1 MQDNQSRYIGID
13 LGHKTFKAHVLD
25 ANGKEVAAFE
35 GSLTTGRIKKQL
47 LAKLQ
52 ASDQICIES
61 GTLSFWFKQLLEN
74 TVHCQVYIL
83 NSNSVR
89 LIYDSLKKTDKEDA
103 AKLAWLLYSFPKENL
118 PLVHTPTEN
127 QERLRKLATE
137 RRRLVNYL
145 GAEKSRFYN
154 LCIQSGYTSITKK
167 DLRNSGNMENHIDK
181 IAAIH
186 RSSALR
192 IIALVKSFEELLEA
206 IDQESALALQ
216 AHEGMKKLYTSMPGI
231 GDVTALAL
239 IAYMGDFRRFTRAE
253 QVSLYCGLVP
263 RVDNS
268 GKSIR
273 HGHLVQKCNKH
284 LRALLIQAAWA
295 LVRSRN
301 GGPLQAYFQRAS
313 LTLGRKRA
321 IVATARKMIETLFAM
336 SKSGEFYRLAA

>member
-1 MQDNQSRYIGID
+1 MQHNQSRYIGID

-25 ANGKEVAAFE
+25 ADGKEVAAFE

-127 QERLRKLATE
+127 QERLRKLSTE
-137 RRRLVNYL
+137 RRRLVHYL

-167 DLRNSGNMENHIDK
+167 DLR
-181 IAAIH
+181 
-186 RSSALR
+186 
-192 IIALVKSFEELLEA
+192 
-206 IDQESALALQ
+206 
-216 AHEGMKKLYTSMPGI
+216 
-231 GDVTALAL
+231 
-239 IAYMGDFRRFTRAE
+239 
-253 QVSLYCGLVP
+253 
-263 RVDNS
+263 NS

-321 IVATARKMIETLFAM
+321 IVATARKMVETLFAM